1 MKKFFERNIATDCD
15 TKLTISST
23 QTSIV
28 TAGGRETPADDGA
41 AIILQGIVG
50 EEVVALLNRAQL
62 RTLIRSLKELQRY
75 LVI

>member
-1 MKKFFERNIATDCD
+1 MKNFFEQNVATDCD
-15 TKLTISST
+15 IKLKVSST
-23 QTSIV
+23 KTSTI
-28 TAGGRETPADDGA
+28 TAGGRETPAEDGA

-50 EEVVALLNRAQL
+50 EEMVALLNRAQL